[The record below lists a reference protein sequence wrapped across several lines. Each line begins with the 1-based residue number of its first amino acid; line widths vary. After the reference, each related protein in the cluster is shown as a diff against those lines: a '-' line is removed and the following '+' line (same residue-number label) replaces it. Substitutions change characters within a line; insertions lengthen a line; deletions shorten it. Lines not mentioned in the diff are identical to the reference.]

1 MTVLANAH
9 VVTMDDAGTELA
21 GGWILIED
29 GLIAEVGSG
38 TPPEMGEDLAGAVVT
53 PALINTHHHLFQT
66 LTRARAQEAD
76 LFTWL
81 KELYP
86 VWARLDA
93 EAEYA
98 AARTG
103 LAELALSGCGTVF
116 DHHYVFPRGEDG
128 LPPDALVEKPD
139 AVLADTER
147 LASLH
152 ETGPGARVQL
162 AVAPCSPFSVT
173 RWLLAESAEL
183 ARRLE
188 LPLHTHL
195 AETAEEEAYCR
206 EVYGCRPV
214 EFLEQLGW
222 LAQDVWCAHCAH
234 LDERDIARLGETGT
248 GVAHCPTSNL
258 RLGAGVAPVRALL
271 DAGVRVGLGVDG
283 SASNERGDLLF
294 DVKQALLVARG
305 RSGPE
310 ALTARDALRLAT
322 RGSAAV
328 LGRADL
334 GCIEPGRC
342 ADLAVWRVNGL
353 ELAGAA
359 DPVAGLVLSAPHRV
373 DRLVVGGE
381 DVVRDGG
388 LVHAAEEEIARA
400 HRKQAERFAA

>member
-38 TPPEMGEDLAGAVVT
+38 PPPEMGEDLAGAVVT

-128 LPPDALVEKPD
+128 LIEAALT
-139 AVLADTER
+139 A
-147 LASLH
+147 
-152 ETGPGARVQL
+152 ARVQL

-173 RWLLAESAEL
+173 RWLRTEAAEL
-183 ARRLE
+183 ARRLD
-188 LPLHTHL
+188 LPLHPHL
-195 AETAEEEAYCR
+195 AETAEEEAYS
-206 EVYGCRPV
+206 
-214 EFLEQLGW
+214 Q
-222 LAQDVWCAHCAH
+222 
-234 LDERDIARLGETGT
+234 
-248 GVAHCPTSNL
+248 
-258 RLGAGVAPVRALL
+258 
-271 DAGVRVGLGVDG
+271 
-283 SASNERGDLLF
+283 
-294 DVKQALLVARG
+294 
-305 RSGPE
+305 
-310 ALTARDALRLAT
+310 
-322 RGSAAV
+322 
-328 LGRADL
+328 
-334 GCIEPGRC
+334 
-342 ADLAVWRVNGL
+342 
-353 ELAGAA
+353 
-359 DPVAGLVLSAPHRV
+359 
-373 DRLVVGGE
+373 
-381 DVVRDGG
+381 
-388 LVHAAEEEIARA
+388 
-400 HRKQAERFAA
+400 